1 MDDRP
6 DFLGTGWS
14 FPPAFEAGG
23 VQMSQGE
30 QDIRESLHILFTTI
44 AGERPLSP
52 RYGLDARALLFEPVS
67 TTLRSLLRDRALASL
82 RLHEPRI
89 EVIDLEIASPDPN
102 QGTLAVRLDYRV
114 RATNTR
120 FNLVLPF
127 YLNDANELKR

>member
-6 DFLGTGWS
+6 DFLGTGWR

-30 QDIRESLHILFTTI
+30 QDIRESLQILFTTI
-44 AGERPLSP
+44 VGERPLSP

-67 TTLRSLLRDRALASL
+67 TTLRSLLKDRALASL

-89 EVIDLEIASPDPN
+89 EVIDLEIASPDPS

-127 YLNDANELKR
+127 YLSDASELKR